1 LEIEVKCA
9 IKIKKK
15 RRKKTTLQFT
25 KNQSIV
31 EGKERER
38 IKESY

>member
-1 LEIEVKCA
+1 VRNKNKEKQ
-9 IKIKKK
+9 K
-15 RRKKTTLQFT
+15 KKTTLQFT